1 MAKQLLP
8 WFGGGSIVWA
18 ACLLF
23 FQVALV
29 GGYAYAHVTRRLGLP
44 RQAWLHVGTLGIALV
59 FLPILVSVG
68 WKPVDGT
75 APVARVVLALAAT
88 IGVPFVLL
96 AATAPLMQDWFTR
109 VFPGRSPYR
118 LYVVSNVGSL
128 AALVVYPLL
137 VEPNLTM
144 PAQAVWWS
152 IGFGVFGLVTLWCA
166 WPARHASKGSD
177 PSLWKTPATGLS
189 GDVAGVSHRE
199 GSDPLDAGLSGD
211 VAGVSRREGSDPFDR
226 VLWIALPAIGSAL
239 LVATTNA
246 LTQDVAAVPLLW
258 VVPLSIYLLTFIG
271 AFGGLYWRWAW
282 GPALIVLIGTLVLAA
297 NDSSDAVLLEGAALL
312 AAFAAAGMVCHG
324 ELAETRPAPSH
335 LTAFYLAIS
344 IGGSLGTAFVTL
356 VAPLAFTSYVE
367 LPLLFLIALG
377 ALLAVTC
384 RSIARGSS
392 RYVSAIAVLVA
403 VAAFAGAGWFLLHS
417 EPVEGL
423 VAQDR
428 GFYGVLRVS
437 DEGSNS
443 RRQRKLWHGR
453 IIHGVEALPPSPI
466 AGKAGSYYAPDSGIA
481 LAVGRH
487 PKRARLE
494 PIKIGVVGLGS
505 GTVAALGQPF
515 DQIRFFELDPLVV
528 EFSNRY
534 FSYLKSSAART
545 QIVLGDA
552 RLSLEREMVSE
563 QNRHTYDVL
572 AIDAFSGD
580 AIPVHLITRE
590 AFALY
595 RQALSPNGILA
606 VHVSNRYLDLKPV
619 VRASASI
626 VGREMLQVE
635 QGSGG
640 PYDAIGN
647 TWLLIT
653 SSDEFI
659 EIARPLAATE
669 LEDTRTVAWTDA
681 FSSLISVWK
690 SPG

>member
-1 MAKQLLP
+1 MQAFRFHLAVFVGAFLLFLVQPLMAKQVLP
-8 WFGGGSIVWA
+8 WFGGGSIVWS

-23 FQVALV
+23 FQTGLVA
-29 GGYAYAHVTRRLGLP
+29 GYAYAHLTRRAGPP
-44 RQAWLHVGTLGIALV
+44 RQAWVHLVALAIALV
-59 FLPILVSVG
+59 FLPILISAG
-68 WKPVDGT
+68 WKPVDGS
-75 APVARVVLALAAT
+75 APVGGVVLALAAT
-88 IGVPFVLL
+88 VGVPFVLL
-96 AATAPLMQDWFTR
+96 SATAPLMQDWFAR
-109 VFPGRSPYR
+109 VFPGRSPYP
-118 LYVVSNVGSL
+118 LYVVSNIGSL
-128 AALVVYPLL
+128 AALVVYPLV
-137 VEPNLTM
+137 VEPRLTI
-144 PAQAVWWS
+144 PAQAWLWS
-152 IGFGVFGLVTLWCA
+152 AGFGVFALICLWCA
-166 WPARHASKGSD
+166 WLVRGSE
-177 PSLWKTPATGLS
+177 PSLWKTPATS
-189 GDVAGVSHRE
+189 RENSVAGVFH
-199 GSDPLDAGLSGD
+199 
-211 VAGVSRREGSDPFDR
+211 REGSDPFDR
-226 VLWIALPAIGSAL
+226 VLWILLPAIGSAL

-246 LTQDVAAVPLLW
+246 LTQDVAAVPMLW
-258 VVPLSIYLLTFIG
+258 VVPLAIYLLTFIG

-282 GPALIVLIGTLVLAA
+282 GPAMIVLIGTLVLAA
-297 NDSSDAVLLEGAALL
+297 NSSGDSVLLQGAALL

-324 ELAETRPAPSH
+324 ELSETRPAPSQ

-356 VAPLAFTSYVE
+356 VAPMAFTTYVD
-367 LPLLFLIALG
+367 LPLLFLLALG
-377 ALLAVTC
+377 ALLAVTW
-384 RSIARGSS
+384 RSIAQASS
-392 RYVSAIAVLVA
+392 RAVTA
-403 VAAFAGAGWFLLHS
+403 VAAIVALAAFGGAGWFLLRS
-417 EPVEGL
+417 DPVEGL
-423 VAQDR
+423 VAMDR

-437 DEGSNS
+437 DEGSNN

-481 LAVGRH
+481 LAVSRH

-494 PIKIGVVGLGS
+494 PLKIGVVGLGS

-515 DQIRFFELDPLVV
+515 DHVRFFEIDPLVV

-534 FSYLKSSAART
+534 FTYLKNSAAKT
-545 QIVLGDA
+545 QVVLGDA

-563 QNRHTYDVL
+563 QNRHSYDVL

-595 RQALSPNGILA
+595 SQALRPDGILA

-647 TWLLIT
+647 TWMLVT
-653 SSDEFI
+653 GNDEFI
-659 EIARPLAATE
+659 ELAKPFAATE
-669 LEDTRTVAWTDA
+669 LEDTRTVTWTDA
-681 FSSLISVWK
+681 FSSLIRVWK